1 MDRKAMTSNCVILVI
16 MSILFLGQF
25 DPELQ
30 CLDLSVHLISGF
42 VLTPWVQE
50 KFTVVVFTSKASPT
64 CAHAGLNVLNIVQF
78 LDIL

>member
-42 VLTPWVQE
+42 VLTP
-50 KFTVVVFTSKASPT
+50 
-64 CAHAGLNVLNIVQF
+64 
-78 LDIL
+78 